1 LKISSWIHIHMFL
14 RINTI
19 TGEFWNTWVR
29 YCTWNM
35 ISGNTGRWVRKWDGK
50 GKEIKKKKT
59 HYHYG

>member
-35 ISGNTGRWVRKWDGK
+35 ISGTPVD
-50 GKEIKKKKT
+50 E
-59 HYHYG
+59 